1 MITMLKTRGF
11 SDGRPCD
18 HACMA
23 THCIRIKTTIM
34 GTSSVGAVGLSDCQT
49 YCRTVGLSE
58 GLSDCRTR
66 SRQWQ
71 TVRER
76 VAVDLLS
83 DHCRTTVGMTVG
95 MTVGLSDTV
104 GILSDTVGRTCRTV
118 GPGLNGT
125 GVALGT
131 ECQPKA
137 GHWPSTGHS
146 VPASGQTLATGVLIK
161 SQSDPPF
168 HTNFTLKLLPAHS
181 ESLSEAIISL
191 KSLTRP
197 IFMRHLSFSRFK
209 FDFRWPLR

>member
-1 MITMLKTRGF
+1 MLKTRGF

-83 DHCRTTVGMTVG
+83 DHCRN
-95 MTVGLSDTV
+95 DCRN
-104 GILSDTVGRTCRTV
+104 DCRTV
-118 GPGLNGT
+118 GHCRNTVGHCRTTLSDCRT
-125 GVALGT
+125 GA
-131 ECQPKA
+131 QA
-137 GHWPSTGHS
+137 RPSGMCGRVCS
-146 VPASGQTLATGVLIK
+146 R
-161 SQSDPPF
+161 
-168 HTNFTLKLLPAHS
+168 LLPSSSNMS
-181 ESLSEAIISL
+181 ESGSAKSGKVCGCGQVCRMEASTFAREVGSADRAIVP
-191 KSLTRP
+191 KS
-197 IFMRHLSFSRFK
+197 
-209 FDFRWPLR
+209 